1 MLCWRVELALL
12 PTVSSHWQGTR
23 KPMSECGKPSAPG
36 ALAVSTNGCAGLLC
50 SYIQAAKVNERFE
63 RIYVLQAM
71 EEARCVLPDCAHP
84 PGSSPTRT
92 SLALCSWARR
102 HKEQLDRERAWMADQ
117 PDWVV
122 ARNVYY
128 TDKGAPTSQNPLDP
142 RTLSDL
148 NPN

>member
-1 MLCWRVELALL
+1 IHGKPYARGPPGYALL
-12 PTVSSHWQGTR
+12 AGGIGVVAYGFF
-23 KPMSECGKPSAPG
+23 
-36 ALAVSTNGCAGLLC
+36 ALAGDKEAHD
-50 SYIQAAKVNERFE
+50 YIQAAKVNERFE

-71 EEARCVLPDCAHP
+71 EEA
-84 PGSSPTRT
+84 
-92 SLALCSWARR
+92 SWARR